1 MNQRKILHTKQNAI
15 PNGEGLTALPVS
27 INFGSTVY
35 NGKNTAS
42 IPPKTEEP

>member
-1 MNQRKILHTKQNAI
+1 MFLDLAGAFFQII
-15 PNGEGLTALPVS
+15 PSTRPN
-27 INFGSTVY
+27 NFGSTVY